1 MPSQPTTTATK
12 KSSNVSFVKVEDLEF
27 NTKNNATT
35 IKNWD
40 RVLDVRGVPPLDYVV
55 GHVPGA
61 VHLSEQTLRGPYQG
75 RLPFQLW
82 PADLLAHQLSNA
94 GVKSDGSVLVY
105 SDGPNVLGATLAA
118 YALEKSGVPRVGVL
132 DGGFAAFNSSSNR
145 DKVTK
150 AFPRFEQTKFEP
162 KTVDGL
168 SISLEELVKL
178 LPQVGK
184 QASNDSSLSE
194 GGEKK
199 KAVVIVDPRPKAL
212 YEGTSDSTFIRP
224 GHIPGAIN
232 LPWQSVTEADN
243 ANAPGGKNP
252 HRLKPEAEL
261 RRLFESRG
269 VTPDKTV
276 VVSCSTGRESTLQF
290 LVLRH
295 VLSYPDVRLYEGSWA
310 EWSAAEGTPA
320 EVGPDRSAP
329 SAVGAVSS

>member
-1 MPSQPTTTATK
+1 M
-12 KSSNVSFVKVEDLEF
+12 
-27 NTKNNATT
+27 
-35 IKNWD
+35 
-40 RVLDVRGVPPLDYVV
+40 LDVRGVPPLDYVV
-55 GHVPGA
+55 GHLPGA
-61 VHLSEQTLRGPYQG
+61 VHLSEQTLRGPFEG

-82 PADLLAHQLSNA
+82 PADLLARQFSAA
-94 GVKSDGSVLVY
+94 GVPAGKNGSVLVY
-105 SDGPNVLGATLAA
+105 SDGANVLGATLAA

-132 DGGFAAFNSSSNR
+132 DGGFAAFNSSNG

-150 AFPRFEQTKFEP
+150 AFPRFEQTKFDP
-162 KTVDGL
+162 RTVDGL
-168 SISLEELVKL
+168 AISLEELVKL

-184 QASNDSSLSE
+184 PSNASED
-194 GGEKK
+194 K

-232 LPWQSVTEADN
+232 IPWQSVTEADN

-261 RRLFESRG
+261 RKLFESRG

-295 VLSYPDVRLYEGSWA
+295 VLNYPDVRLYEGSWA
-310 EWSAAEGTPA
+310 EWSAADGTPA
-320 EVGPDRSAP
+320 EVGPDRS